1 MRDMPGAL
9 PSALIDSGLLQPDRM
24 LLFWSSRSPFVRKVM
39 IVAHERGVADRIALT
54 PVDVSLVSRSAL
66 LDAVNPLGQIP
77 TLVTVERAVLYDST
91 VICAYLDQVS
101 EVPVAPPS
109 DPVEEI
115 AALRRHALAHG
126 MMEAMVAWRSERN
139 RADESRD
146 RRRDAYRAKI
156 LRALDALEAEFGT
169 VPAGRF
175 DHADAALVAALDYGR
190 FRDVCADWAE
200 GRPALTAWHRS
211 VQARPSVA
219 RTAYRDATEPAPL
232 SIGI

>member
-1 MRDMPGAL
+1 MPGTPRPL
-9 PSALIDSGLLQPDRM
+9 PSALTESGLLQPGRM

-39 IVAHERGVADRIALT
+39 IVAHERGVADRVVLA

-77 TLVTVERAVLYDST
+77 TLVTIERIILYDSV
-91 VICAYLDQVS
+91 VICAYLDS
-101 EVPVAPPS
+101 MGDAPAARPS

-115 AALRRHALAHG
+115 AALRRHALVHG

-139 RADESRD
+139 RTDDSRD

-156 LRALDALEAEFGT
+156 LRALDALEADFEIP
-169 VPAGRF
+169 PAERF
-175 DHADAALVAALDYGR
+175 DHGDAALVAALDYAR

-200 GRPALTAWHRS
+200 GRPAIAAWHRT

-219 RTAYRDATEPAPL
+219 KTAYLDAAGPAPL
-232 SIGI
+232 SIGT